1 MGVVLLLLVLGL
13 EYTADELSTNVRRQA
28 PAGVLDLLLRAGTTL
43 VARGEFSIIIAGLV
57 AASVT
62 PAFAPTVTAYVLIMA
77 VLGPLA
83 PRLADPLVRHLARE
97 TRNAGPLTP
106 GGREVCRPLGPNLE
120 RGMWIL
126 HSDVRRRSHR
136 SSC

>member
-13 EYTADELSTNVRRQA
+13 EYTADELITNVRRQA
-28 PAGVLDLLLRAGTTL
+28 PVGVLDLLLRAGTTL

-83 PRLADPLVRHLARE
+83 PRLADPLVRHLARRDAKRRAADHQADE
-97 TRNAGPLTP
+97 RSAGP
-106 GGREVCRPLGPNLE
+106 
-120 RGMWIL
+120 
-126 HSDVRRRSHR
+126 
-136 SSC
+136 